1 MEAVAVRQDQV
12 HHAQGELPG
21 LHPEHGA
28 DGIPRRFHVIALAL
42 EGQTQILGDHRF
54 VVDHQD
60 ARLHEALP
68 INMAITSLA

>member
-1 MEAVAVRQDQV
+1 MEAVAVREDQV
-12 HHAQGELPG
+12 HDTQGELPG

-28 DGIPRRFHVIALAL
+28 DGVPGRLHVITLAF
-42 EGQTQILGDHRF
+42 EGQTKVLGDHRF
-54 VVDHQD
+54 VVHHQD